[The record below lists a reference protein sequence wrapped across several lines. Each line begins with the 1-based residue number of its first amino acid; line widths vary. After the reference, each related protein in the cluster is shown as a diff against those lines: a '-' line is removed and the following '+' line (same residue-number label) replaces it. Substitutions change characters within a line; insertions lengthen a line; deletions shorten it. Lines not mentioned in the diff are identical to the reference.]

1 MISLARALFLG
12 AILLLQGLCLTAQP
26 LRMRPADRLMVEF
39 IGDHWRNVPEN
50 MRQDI
55 INRGFALQVIHD
67 MPLGRSRF
75 SVAAGMAFYSHN
87 LYTDH
92 FYQLTNWGGASARFD
107 FVPIPQE
114 YTKNKLNLNYLGLP
128 FELRYR
134 GPDRE
139 RGLRLYA
146 GISADYLVSANTK
159 FRGLDRAGNREI
171 KVKEHLPGQINPFRI
186 QAYARIGIGKW
197 AVIAR
202 LPLSKVFEDNSA
214 REMVPV
220 SLGLNWS
227 LY

>member
-1 MISLARALFLG
+1 MRPLVRAVFLG
-12 AILLLQGLCLTAQP
+12 AILLLPGLCLSAQP

-55 INRGFALQVIHD
+55 INRGLALLAIQD
-67 MPLGRSRF
+67 MPLGRTRF

-92 FYQLTNWGGASARFD
+92 FYQPTNWGGAHARFD

-114 YTKNKLNLNYLGLP
+114 YKTNKLNLNYLGLP
-128 FELRYR
+128 LELRYR
-134 GPDRE
+134 GPGRE

-159 FRGLDRAGNREI
+159 FRGLDQAGSREI

-186 QAYARIGIGKW
+186 QAYARVGIRKW
-197 AVIAR
+197 AVVTR
-202 LPLSKVFEDNSA
+202 FPLTRVFEDNSA